1 MLNHQF
7 TRSAFAIMSLFL
19 AGAGTGFA
27 AAPAAL
33 LNKSITVTWSES
45 RDMKDV
51 DNRASHRVVHRTM
64 GIYVSST
71 GRMFMQKSAV
81 AVVRNSRWTAQSA
94 SSHGPGGS
102 IKTSNAQAHAGRE
115 LRIVGRSLVET
126 VKFDSGARRVE
137 IKFDDGFRACSVH
150 VVYGKEGN
158 TPIVS
163 RGMTTRLHAVTSLDI
178 GAQTCSVRDGNM
190 FGE

>member
-1 MLNHQF
+1 MHKFVQSL
-7 TRSAFAIMSLFL
+7 FATGSLFL
-19 AGAGTGFA
+19 VGAGTGFA

-33 LNKSITVTWSES
+33 YNKSIMVTWSES

-51 DNRASHRVVHRTM
+51 NNRASHRVVHRTM
-64 GIYVSST
+64 GIYVSGA

-81 AVVRNSRWTAQSA
+81 AVVRNSRWTNQSA
-94 SSHGPGGS
+94 SSHGPGGTV
-102 IKTSNAQAHAGRE
+102 KTSNAQADRGREVRMAGRS
-115 LRIVGRSLVET
+115 IVEI

-150 VVYGKEGN
+150 VLYGKEGS

-178 GAQTCSVRDGNM
+178 GGQSCSVRDGNM
-190 FGE
+190 FGQ

>member
-1 MLNHQF
+1 
-7 TRSAFAIMSLFL
+7 LFL
-19 AGAGTGFA
+19 AGTITGLA

-51 DNRASHRVVHRTM
+51 HNRASHRVVHRTM
-64 GIYVSST
+64 GIYVSSA
-71 GRMFMQKSAV
+71 GRMFTQKSAA
-81 AVVRNSRWTAQSA
+81 AVVRNSRWVAESA

-102 IKTSNAQAHAGRE
+102 IKTSNAQIHAGRE
-115 LRIVGRSLVET
+115 VRVIGRSLVET

-137 IKFDDGFRACSVH
+137 IKFDDSFRSCSVH
-150 VVYGKEGN
+150 IVYGKEGN

-163 RGMTTRLHAVTSLDI
+163 RGMTTRLHAVTSLEI
-178 GAQTCSVRDGNM
+178 GSQSCSVRDGNM
-190 FGE
+190 FGG